1 MIRACLLPN
10 PRRDAGTVKIDL
22 MEMVRQVRNRP
33 KFVPSLPIVT
43 AMTPVNRIK
52 PLLVAAAFCTAFMA
66 VGWVTRFPY
75 AFPDLQN
82 YRLGF
87 ESGWYVF
94 SVMNLDWPRFILS
107 EGVWMYGFDELW
119 KRTGD
124 IDKSFFIISCVST
137 FLLIYYIY
145 FRTKFIG
152 AMIFIANPAFVH
164 ITIEQIRSGLAA
176 GIYYFAITNRNWY
189 IKSALLI
196 LSLSI
201 HTSFVFFVLFYIGY
215 ELSKR
220 FGILRLINKRFFI
233 SLAAVFV
240 FAFLVS
246 YLRDGVLTAVGDER
260 GFIQDDQSSGV
271 LLGVGWTLFLVSFFY
286 LRDRECDLEFD
297 FYFFSLNVFMFISS
311 IVIGSYGSRFV
322 AIGIP
327 ALAAMNRYIKKE
339 WNYIFCAHY
348 FVFSMVYFYIWSAS

>member
-1 MIRACLLPN
+1 MGYAL
-10 PRRDAGTVKIDL
+10 
-22 MEMVRQVRNRP
+22 
-33 KFVPSLPIVT
+33 SL
-43 AMTPVNRIK
+43 R
-52 PLLVAAAFCTAFMA
+52 L
-66 VGWVTRFPY
+66 
-75 AFPDLQN
+75 PDLQN

-94 SVMNLDWPRFILS
+94 GHESRLAEIYPVRGRLDVRLRRAL
-107 EGVWMYGFDELW
+107 ENNGRHRQEL
-119 KRTGD
+119 
-124 IDKSFFIISCVST
+124 FIISCVST

-220 FGILRLINKRFFI
+220 FGILQLINKRFFI

-260 GFIQDDQSSGV
+260 GYIQDDQSSGV

-286 LRDRECDLEFD
+286 LRDRECDLNLILL
-297 FYFFSLNVFMFISS
+297 FFS
-311 IVIGSYGSRFV
+311 
-322 AIGIP
+322 
-327 ALAAMNRYIKKE
+327 
-339 WNYIFCAHY
+339 
-348 FVFSMVYFYIWSAS
+348 